1 MQSRAV
7 RRKAGEN
14 LGQLAAL
21 SPRVDQLAGDQLA
34 SQLHGAEPALK
45 EGFAAALRGLLATA
59 GARLS
64 PPVVAKLGASL
75 ATMLP
80 NAGVDPR
87 HSAELKGCK
96 VQRSHEA
103 LCL

>member
-1 MQSRAV
+1 MCVQSRAV

-34 SQLHGAEPALK
+34 SQLHSAEPALK

-80 NAGVDPR
+80 NAGVHPS
-87 HSAELKGCK
+87 HSG
-96 VQRSHEA
+96 
-103 LCL
+103 